1 MKNLDNQDKVEEL
14 LNNYRSIRSNI
25 EIELNKRY
33 PEYSLDSV
41 SFVQTNGETN
51 VVVSQV
57 EQYVIDK
64 YSVSENLRK
73 KIQILNI
80 INAAY
85 KSLSS
90 RRKEI
95 ITDLYFEDKELKDVA
110 AGTNWSRWSIGRK
123 RDKILNE
130 LERVGILEAW
140 ELWEQIDDNSKKT
153 SDVAKN

>member
-140 ELWEQIDDNSKKT
+140 ELWEQIDDNYKKT